1 MDTFGILRRILFY
14 IFMANLDKTNE
25 HLVSEFSHLQEIT
38 RSQPAPDSL
47 PVILIAEDDPINIFL
62 LETMLSKTRA
72 VVWHVENGRLA
83 VEYCSLH
90 PEVSLVLMDLKMPEM
105 DGFEATRLI
114 KAARRDLP
122 VIAVTAFAMSG
133 DRELALE
140 AGCDDYLPKPFT
152 STVLKEKVGVYLNL

>member
-1 MDTFGILRRILFY
+1 MG
-14 IFMANLDKTNE
+14 NKDKTNE
-25 HLVSEFSHLQEIT
+25 HPVGEFNNLQDIT
-38 RSQPAPDSL
+38 SGQPAVDIL
-47 PVILIAEDDPINIFL
+47 PVILIVEDDPINIFL
-62 LETMLSKTRA
+62 LKTMLGKTRT
-72 VVWHVENGRLA
+72 VLWHVENGRQA
-83 VEYCSLH
+83 VECCNLH

-114 KAARRDLP
+114 KAARCDLP

-152 STVLKEKVGVYLNL
+152 SAVLKEKVGVYLNL